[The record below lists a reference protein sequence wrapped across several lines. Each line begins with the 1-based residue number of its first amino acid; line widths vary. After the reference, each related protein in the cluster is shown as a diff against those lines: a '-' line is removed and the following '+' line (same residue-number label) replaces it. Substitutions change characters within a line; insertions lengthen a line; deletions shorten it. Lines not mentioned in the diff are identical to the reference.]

1 MGNVV
6 GFQKLYGGDE
16 GDGADRT
23 VGGGDG
29 EGVKVGSETAQEP
42 EAQPGND
49 DGQRDGAAQAEA
61 DGGGQTRVGEGE
73 TTFEPEGHQEVER

>member
-42 EAQPGND
+42 EAPA
-49 DGQRDGAAQAEA
+49 RE
-61 DGGGQTRVGEGE
+61 
-73 TTFEPEGHQEVER
+73 